1 VRPNTALELTPLC
14 GRKIVAILK
23 AGIGPTALPIYRG
36 GAAQRQTVGPH
47 RFNPTNSTTICAKI
61 ALVDNG
67 CSPHSGKDRK
77 CPLDAL
83 L

>member
-36 GAAQRQTVGPH
+36 GAAQRQTVGPL
-47 RFNPTNSTTICAKI
+47 S
-61 ALVDNG
+61 V
-67 CSPHSGKDRK
+67 
-77 CPLDAL
+77 
-83 L
+83 